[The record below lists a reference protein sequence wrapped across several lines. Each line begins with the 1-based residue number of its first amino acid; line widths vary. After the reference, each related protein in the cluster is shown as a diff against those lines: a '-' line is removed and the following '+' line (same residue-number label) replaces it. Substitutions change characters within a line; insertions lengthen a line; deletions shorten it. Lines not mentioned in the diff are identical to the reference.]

1 MKERVGVALPGVGMW
16 RTQGEVGKKL
26 QTFSYKT
33 NKLRRSIA
41 KRGDYSWQ
49 RCVVQSKFAKRVE
62 RLCSHQKAKVNL
74 WEVGCVNQLV
84 EEPFNSVYK
93 YYKISMMYTLN
104 TLQFCLI
111 MHQ

>member
-41 KRGDYSWQ
+41 KRGDYS
-49 RCVVQSKFAKRVE
+49 
-62 RLCSHQKAKVNL
+62 
-74 WEVGCVNQLV
+74 
-84 EEPFNSVYK
+84 
-93 YYKISMMYTLN
+93 
-104 TLQFCLI
+104 
-111 MHQ
+111 